1 MGNTILYILL
11 IVAIYTTIL
20 NYRMVKRNKNS
31 SGYVKCAN
39 ALFKGDADAGAQI
52 AVHPFLR
59 SEPLTIF
66 NVGC

>member
-39 ALFKGDADAGAQI
+39 ALFKGRDMLEGATTLERNSQI
-52 AVHPFLR
+52 GGHRA
-59 SEPLTIF
+59 
-66 NVGC
+66 